1 MEIKDEV
8 SDAAKDFLLALLTS
22 CPCSRPTAQE
32 ALRHPWLDIA
42 NKEIEKTLKNGSA
55 FKALN
60 NLRNFEKGSKFKMII
75 CDFIA
80 NKLLTDDEKSE
91 INKIFQAIDVNGD
104 GLLQKSEVAAG
115 YEKYFDKKID
125 PEEIDEMFDKVD
137 LDGSGEIGYSEFV
150 VATMNDHNQIPRE
163 KLCFAFKLF
172 DLDGGGSIS
181 LEEVRNILKVTN
193 PLVDPKE
200 MFKHLDI
207 NGDGEVNFDEFVDV
221 MQSLR

>member
-1 MEIKDEV
+1 
-8 SDAAKDFLLALLTS
+8 
-22 CPCSRPTAQE
+22 
-32 ALRHPWLDIA
+32 
-42 NKEIEKTLKNGSA
+42 
-55 FKALN
+55 
-60 NLRNFEKGSKFKMII
+60 
-75 CDFIA
+75 
-80 NKLLTDDEKSE
+80 
-91 INKIFQAIDVNGD
+91 
-104 GLLQKSEVAAG
+104 
-115 YEKYFDKKID
+115 
-125 PEEIDEMFDKVD
+125 MFDKVD

-181 LEEVRNILKVTN
+181 FEEVSNILKATN